1 VEVLGAF
8 QQIALPVTRNHR
20 GITAPTV
27 HPATVPAIGMHLSH
41 IPTLAVAA
49 ASITTGQPVPIVTQV
64 AVILHRTAV
73 NVMTATTQMVAEE

>member
-1 VEVLGAF
+1 
-8 QQIALPVTRNHR
+8 
-20 GITAPTV
+20 
-27 HPATVPAIGMHLSH
+27 MHLSH

-64 AVILHRTAV
+64 EVILHQIAV